1 MINRNSTLYAKW
13 DEIVF
18 LILAFVWFVVSLVY
32 NIRGNNQINYVD
44 NAIYFF
50 CVMGTL
56 QLVLTVK
63 SIKRLQGGCLFSLYF
78 IFFLFLYIFSYGQF
92 LMWTFGIHYKN
103 EMTVS
108 HHVRY
113 IDKDTVV
120 RIQTV
125 SLELLA
131 IFHWGVLIVN
141 RRYKQKIKNKI
152 ENKQVINLLKHLAL
166 PILVV
171 SWVINLYYSISGFK
185 EAAVLGYSALFDQ
198 TMPPLIKYISYMF
211 VPSLFL
217 VLITRNYQK
226 KYFYILTIFFLTY
239 ALPLLITGDRGSWI
253 YFLGPWLWLYIRFV
267 NTPKGTNDKLARRR
281 TILSIILVMLIL
293 FISASFV
300 SVRSEGYTAISSD
313 SFSLDDLYTP
323 FVKPFFEM
331 GQSARILGIII
342 QDSLDKT
349 YQYGNTYIAD
359 ILGMILPRIKV
370 LFGFPDMYVENW
382 MSTDYLNMV
391 NYGVGFSAFA
401 EAYLNGGLYFSWF
414 YMLLFGMFIGK
425 LTIICND
432 DVHRLPIKT
441 YLALS
446 ATTVLGPSVRA
457 TLDLWLRQFFWGSL
471 LVLLIAK
478 IVVAFSTNKKI

>member
-425 LTIICND
+425 LTIIRND

-457 TLDLWLRQFFWGSL
+457 TLDLWLSQFFWGAL

>member
-425 LTIICND
+425 LTIIRND

-457 TLDLWLRQFFWGSL
+457 TLDLWLRQFFWGAL

>member
-425 LTIICND
+425 LTIIRND